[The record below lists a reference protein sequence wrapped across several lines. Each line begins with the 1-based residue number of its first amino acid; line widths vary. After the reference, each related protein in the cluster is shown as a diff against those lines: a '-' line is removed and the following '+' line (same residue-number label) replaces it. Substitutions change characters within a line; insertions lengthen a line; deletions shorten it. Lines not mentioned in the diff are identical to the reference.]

1 MTIVD
6 STVWIDYFRGRET
19 AQTDW
24 LDAHAATEP
33 IGLTDLILCEVLQGV
48 RDERLLPKLQKDL
61 SAFLLF
67 DAGGANVALA
77 AAANYRALRRR
88 GRTVRGTID
97 CLIATFCLLN
107 VHALLHDDRDYDA
120 FEQELGLAV
129 VHP

>member
-24 LDAHAATEP
+24 LDAHAATDP

-61 SAFLLF
+61 SAFQIF
-67 DAGGANVALA
+67 DGGGANVALA

-97 CLIATFCLLN
+97 CLIATFCVLN
-107 VHALLHDDRDYDA
+107 GHSLLHDDRDYDA